1 MAIRGKFGA
10 VLGFLAAQCMRLFG
24 RVPTRCGETQKKL
37 DFTSSGQRMGLR
49 FTDKVRDRFRSM
61 WLKKS

>member
-10 VLGFLAAQCMRLFG
+10 GLGFVAGQCMRLFSRADKQG
-24 RVPTRCGETQKKL
+24 SETQKKL
-37 DFTSSGQRMGLR
+37 DFTSSSQRMGLR